1 MKKQNNPKKTN
12 YYSAYEDRKSTHIRY
27 QEALDTIPEHCWWVR
42 QYLRGLYYT
51 RDEK

>member
-12 YYSAYEDRKSTHIRY
+12 YYSAYNERKPTYKRY
-27 QEALDTIPEHCWWVR
+27 QEMIDSIPDECWWVK